1 MLFLIAASQEH
12 QQIIKATSSEFLF
25 PCLESLLLFYHYLK
39 EGYITFL
46 TFLYIFVFLLCH
58 EDIELKPGSKKLNKN
73 SFSVCYWN
81 LNSLSAHNFSKL
93 PQLKAYISVYK
104 HDFLCLS
111 ETYLD
116 SFTPDG
122 LLEIDGYNLV
132 RTDHPNNIKG
142 DGVCICYKEALPARV
157 IGLPYLKA
165 ALF

>member
-1 MLFLIAASQEH
+1 M
-12 QQIIKATSSEFLF
+12 
-25 PCLESLLLFYHYLK
+25 
-39 EGYITFL
+39 
-46 TFLYIFVFLLCH
+46 
-58 EDIELKPGSKKLNKN
+58 
-73 SFSVCYWN
+73 
-81 LNSLSAHNFSKL
+81 
-93 PQLKAYISVYK
+93 YK